1 MDVDNDLVDQSLLQQ
16 FSCLGT
22 TDKDELI
29 KQLQKLAGDNINA
42 TTASFFL
49 DMNNWN
55 LQAAVC
61 SYFDIETPF
70 KLPSM
75 VLVRDETTEANNTV
89 PPNTTFQKV
98 WRIQNNGDE
107 SWPSGCCLQF
117 TGGTLMQCAEQI
129 RAPPLPPSSSTELC
143 LQMTSP
149 SEPGIF
155 QSKWRM
161 ITPTGSYFGDI
172 IWLIVTVIDE
182 ESTNELTDQLMHL
195 NALGA
200 PPQRD
205 PSLTNPFSPSHLNF
219 QDSVPKMQD
228 NDNTMC

>member
-1 MDVDNDLVDQSLLQQ
+1 MDVDDSLEQSLLQQ

-29 KQLQKLAGDNINA
+29 KELQKLAGDKINA
-42 TTASFFL
+42 STASFFL

-61 SYFDIETPF
+61 SYFDFETPF

-75 VLVRDETTEANNTV
+75 ILVKDEMSETNNTL

-98 WRIQNNGDE
+98 WWVSNNGDE

-117 TGGTLMQCAEQI
+117 TGGTLLSSAE
-129 RAPPLPPSSSTELC
+129 RVAVPPLPPTAVTQLSLT
-143 LQMTSP
+143 MTSP
-149 SEPGIF
+149 ATPGIF

-161 ITPTGSYFGDI
+161 ITPTGSYFGDV
-172 IWLIVTVIDE
+172 IWLIVTVVDE
-182 ESTNELTDQLMHL
+182 DTNRLSDQLLHL
-195 NALGA
+195 NVLGA
-200 PPQRD
+200 PPQ
-205 PSLTNPFSPSHLNF
+205 PPHANTFSPTPTHLNF